1 MEADH
6 GAIVFDGRDV
16 THLPPDEI
24 ARLGIAQVPG
34 GEGIFP
40 NLRWRTTY
48 APPPGRAGGAVNATP
63 T

>member
-1 MEADH
+1 MADG
-6 GAIVFDGRDV
+6 GAIVFDGRDI

-40 NLRWRTTY
+40 NLPRGGE
-48 APPPGRAGGAVNATP
+48 PPRRRAFSGRRRGEATP